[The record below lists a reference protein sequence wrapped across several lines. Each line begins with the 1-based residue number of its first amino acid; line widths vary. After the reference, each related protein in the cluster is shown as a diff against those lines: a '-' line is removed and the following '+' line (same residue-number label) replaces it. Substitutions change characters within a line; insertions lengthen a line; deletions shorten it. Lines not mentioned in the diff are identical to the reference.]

1 VYQRSISSE
10 RQRRGAR
17 LQRSV
22 ATGPG
27 LAVSLDFAPAL
38 LIGSLRGHLRAG
50 SRTHLRATFRAALAQ
65 RPERLVIDTS
75 GLVTYDA
82 AGVAGLVESLE
93 QARFDEVP
101 VAVSSLAPAYEQMLQ
116 DVSTR
121 HDLEVRTFSSLDDA
135 VDEMLSG
142 PGAPLPDLDTL
153 LAEVRNL
160 HRALVTRPPIDQSKG
175 VLMVV
180 YGLDAEA
187 AFAMLVWYSRNA
199 RLPLHELATRFIRAV
214 RNETPG
220 TLTIGRTD
228 ALLAD
233 LASQPPERYTAEL
246 A

>member
-1 VYQRSISSE
+1 LYSSE
-10 RQRRGAR
+10 RQPSGAR
-17 LQRSV
+17 LRCLV

-27 LAVSLDFAPAL
+27 LDVSLDFAPAL

-50 SRTHLRATFRAALAQ
+50 SRRHLRVTFRDALTQ

-82 AGVAGLVESLE
+82 AGLAGLVESLD
-93 QARFDEVP
+93 QARLDEVP
-101 VAVSSLAPAYEQMLQ
+101 VAVSSLAPDYEQILQ
-116 DVSTR
+116 EVSTQQ
-121 HDLEVRTFSSLDDA
+121 DFEVQTFSSLDEA
-135 VDEMLSG
+135 VDRMLSG
-142 PGAPLPDLDTL
+142 PGAPRPDLDTL

-160 HRALVTRPPIDQSKG
+160 HRALLTRGAIDQSKG

-180 YGLDAEA
+180 YGLDSEA
-187 AFAMLVWYSRNA
+187 AFAMLVWYSRNG
-199 RLPLHELATRFIRAV
+199 RLPLRELATRFIGAV

-233 LASQPPERYTAEL
+233 LASQPSRLGGYTAEL

>member
-1 VYQRSISSE
+1 MYQRSMSSE
-10 RQRRGAR
+10 RPRRGAR
-17 LQRSV
+17 LQRLV

-50 SRTHLRATFRAALAQ
+50 SRTHLGATFRAALAQ

-101 VAVSSLAPAYEQMLQ
+101 VAVSSLAPAYEQILQ

-180 YGLDAEA
+180 YGLNAEA

-199 RLPLHELATRFIRAV
+199 RLPLHDLATRFIRAV
-214 RNETPG
+214 HNETPG